1 MTAAGS
7 ANPDGRGPSESASL
21 SGVEAVDVAL
31 LALRVGVGLTL
42 AAHGWNK
49 IRGGLD
55 GTGRWFESMGMRPGW
70 LHARLAAFTEI
81 GAGVALALG
90 LLTPFAGAAFVGLM
104 LVAGIVAHK
113 DNGFFVFRPGQGW
126 EYTFVLGLIGA
137 AFGALG
143 PGRFSLDR
151 ALGIEWAGWGG
162 LAVSAGV
169 GLVAGTAL
177 LVATWRKP
185 AEVNR

>member
-1 MTAAGS
+1 MTGQCRR
-7 ANPDGRGPSESASL
+7 DGHEPRQSASL
-21 SGVEAVDVAL
+21 SAVEAVDLAL
-31 LALRVGVGLTL
+31 FALRVGVGITL

-70 LHARLAAFTEI
+70 LHARLAAFTEV

-90 LLTPFAGAAFVGLM
+90 LFTPLAGAAFVGLM

-143 PGRFSLDR
+143 PGKLSLDH
-151 ALGIEWAGWGG
+151 ALGIDWAGWGG
-162 LAVSAGV
+162 LAVSAGL
-169 GLVAGTAL
+169 GLLAGTVL

-185 AEVNR
+185 AGADR